1 MLKQQLQIKLSQKLS
16 PQQIQLMKLIQLSTL
31 DLEQR
36 IISEIGENP
45 ALEKGKE
52 VDENELQTQEDPF
65 DDYQNEQKIDTEDI
79 DIDSYLSDDEI
90 PNYRIQ
96 SNNQSSDEETRE
108 IPFSGGTSFH
118 EYLENQLQNLILN
131 DVEKPVAEFLIG
143 SIDNSGYLRRSE
155 EDIIDDLAFTQNI
168 LIEAK
173 SLKKIIKKIQ
183 SLDPPGVGARSLQE
197 CLSLQLARK
206 EHDRP
211 EIALTRK
218 IIDNAFDEFSR
229 KHYKKLQD
237 RFHISEE
244 ELRNVFE
251 EIAKLNPKP
260 GGALSETS
268 QNNHV
273 VPDFILTIENGT
285 LKVVLNRRNAP
296 ELRISNNYK
305 EMLSGYAEAPKKNKS
320 QQEAVLFIKQ
330 KLDAAKWF
338 IDAIEQRYHTLFL
351 TINAI
356 VDYQRD
362 YFLTGDEQKLKPMI
376 LKDIADKIE
385 MDIST
390 ISRVANSKYIDTPYG
405 VKLLKSLFS
414 EGMKND
420 EGEDVST
427 IEIKKIL
434 EELIANEDK
443 KNPLADQAL
452 SESLKEKG
460 YNVARRTVA
469 KYREQLDLPVARLR
483 KSI

>member
-36 IISEIGENP
+36 IQSEIGENP

-52 VDENELQTQEDPF
+52 MDENEMQDSDPY
-65 DDYQNEQKIDTEDI
+65 DDYQNDQKIDTEDI
-79 DIDSYLSDDEI
+79 NAYLSDDEI

-96 SNNQSSDEETRE
+96 SSNQSTDDEVRE
-108 IPFSGGTSFH
+108 IPFSGGISFLD
-118 EYLENQLQNLILN
+118 YLESQLQNLILSA
-131 DVEKPVAEFLIG
+131 EERPIAEFLIG

-155 EDIIDDLAFTQNI
+155 DDIIDDLAFTQNI
-168 LIEAK
+168 IVDKQE
-173 SLKKIIKKIQ
+173 LKRIIKKIQ

-197 CLSLQLARK
+197 CLSIQLSRK
-206 EHDRP
+206 EKDRP
-211 EIALTRK
+211 EVELTRK
-218 IIDNAFDEFSR
+218 IIDTAFNEFSR
-229 KHYKKLQD
+229 KHYQKLQG
-237 RFHISEE
+237 RFHLTEE
-244 ELRNVFE
+244 QLRQVFD

-260 GGALSETS
+260 GGAISDS
-268 QNNHV
+268 NQNTHV

-285 LKVVLNRRNAP
+285 LKVTLNRRNAP
-296 ELRISNNYK
+296 ELRISKNYK
-305 EMLSGYAEAPKKNKS
+305 EMLSGYAEAPNKNKS

-338 IDAIEQRYHTLFL
+338 IDAIEQRHQTLFL

-356 VDYQRD
+356 VDYQGK

-376 LKDIADKIE
+376 LKDIADKIN

-405 VKLLKSLFS
+405 IKLLKSLFS
-414 EGMKND
+414 EGMKNE

-427 IEIKKIL
+427 IEIKNIL
-434 EELIANEDK
+434 DQLISNEDK
-443 KNPLADQAL
+443 KKPLADQAL
-452 SESLKEKG
+452 SILLKKKG
-460 YNVARRTVA
+460 YKVARRTIA
-469 KYREQLDLPVARLR
+469 KYREQMDIPVARLR